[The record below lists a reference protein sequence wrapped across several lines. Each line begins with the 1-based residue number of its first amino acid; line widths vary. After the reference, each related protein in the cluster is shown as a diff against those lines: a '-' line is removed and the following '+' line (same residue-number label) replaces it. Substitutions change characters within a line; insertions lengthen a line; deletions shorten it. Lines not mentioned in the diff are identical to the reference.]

1 MATKKGDGTRAPKVA
16 DAIRGEL
23 MSMLLAGEV
32 HDPGVQKAVVSSV
45 AITGDL
51 RLAKVYVR
59 ALELGADPKSK
70 QQLIRALERAK
81 GFLRSQLAQRLDLRY
96 APDLRFF
103 YDESIDRGA
112 DMEALLR
119 EIKTSDGDKPK
130 G

>member
-23 MSMLLAGEV
+23 MGMLLAGEV

-59 ALELGADPKSK
+59 ALELGADQKAK
-70 QQLIRALERAK
+70 QQLIKALERAK

-130 G
+130 D